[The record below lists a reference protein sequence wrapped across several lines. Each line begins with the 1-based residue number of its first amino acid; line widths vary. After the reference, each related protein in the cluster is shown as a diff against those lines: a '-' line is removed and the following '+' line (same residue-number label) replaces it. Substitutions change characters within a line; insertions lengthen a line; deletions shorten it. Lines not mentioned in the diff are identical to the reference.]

1 MAKKLELLFKKRKWT
16 WEEDGMKV
24 VRSIARTGPG
34 CHSGCGV
41 LLYVKDGRLI
51 KVEGDPDFP
60 FNQGRLCV
68 RCLSLPQVVY
78 SPYRLKYP
86 MIREG
91 ERGENKWRR
100 ISWKEAYEIIAEKFN
115 EIKEKYGPESVLFCE
130 GTARDIA
137 PWLHRLAFSYG
148 SPNVTV
154 WGPLHG
160 AACYRPRAAAQNIIL
175 GSTTVADC
183 AQFFPDRYDNPNW
196 EVPKCIVIWGN
207 NPIVSGPD
215 GFHASWIIEC
225 MKRGSK
231 LIVVDPRRTWLA
243 TRARIW
249 LQIRPGTDAALALGM
264 LNVIINEKLYDKE
277 FVERWTYGFDK
288 LKERVQEYPPKKV
301 AEITWIPEE
310 KIIEAAR
317 MYATSKPAAIRWG
330 VAVDQSKECIPT
342 IHAIIALWSITGNL
356 DVPGGN
362 IIEHVFFKL
371 EPHPA
376 RQSMKKIPSPY
387 PLSPDSGEHV
397 LDQILTGKPYP
408 IKASW
413 IQSTNTFVT
422 EANPK
427 KVYEAFKRIEFNV
440 VVDLFMTPTAV
451 AFADIILPAVTYA
464 ERDGITLF
472 PPPLPYIGAINK
484 AIEPI
489 EDCKSDMEIILEL
502 GKKLNP
508 EAWPWENVHEWFDA
522 ILEPLGITFEEL
534 REMGA
539 VYKPYEYKKY
549 EKGMLRSDGN
559 PGFNTS
565 TGKVELYSTVFEKLG
580 LDPLP
585 YYEEPPESP
594 VSAPEIAKEYP
605 LILTTGAKVYAFFHS
620 EHRQIPLL
628 RQLNPDPIVEIHPET
643 AKKLGIKD
651 GDWVYIENRYGKCK
665 QKAKLTRS
673 IHPRVIHAQHGWWF
687 PEKPASEPSL
697 FGAWESNINLL
708 IPSKWT
714 GKSGYGY
721 PFKNM
726 LCRIRKVEES

>member
-196 EVPKCIVIWGN
+196 QVPKCIVIWGN

-549 EKGMLRSDGN
+549 EKGMLRSDGT
-559 PGFNTS
+559 PGFNTP

-665 QKAKLTRS
+665 QKAKLTRA